1 MRWEPTPFTPL
12 TKFGICKNSDERQD
26 PFVHRDIA
34 SLCSNRILIR
44 FQFIMSRSIPTLT
57 AAEAA
62 SHILNAQTVAFSGF
76 TAAGAAKAVPKAIA
90 ARAKQLHT
98 AGQLFRIG
106 VMSGASTGRS
116 LDGELAQAEAV
127 MFRTPYQAD
136 PDLRKS
142 INEGRTAFFD
152 MHLSMMPQAVRYG
165 FLGPVHWAVVEACDV
180 QESGEITLTSSVGA
194 APTFCRVAER
204 IIVELNRFHPTS
216 LRGFHDI
223 YEPED
228 PPYRNPLPIFRPSDR
243 IGAPTVKVNPKKIFG
258 IVHTEMPDEAG
269 AFGDIA
275 PITARIGENVADFL
289 SAELKRGLIPKS
301 FLPIQSGVGDT
312 ANAVLQAMGQHND
325 IPTFDMYTEVI
336 QDAVVALMQKE
347 KVRFASGCSLTV
359 THPVLKEIYAN
370 IEFFRSKFLLRPQE
384 ITNSPEI
391 VRRLGILSINTA
403 LEVDITGNVN
413 STHVLGRSMMNGIG
427 GSGDF
432 ARNAFLSI
440 FTCPST
446 AKGGKISTIVPLVSH
461 LDHSEHS
468 VQIIITEQGVADLRG
483 KSPIARAGCIID
495 NCAHPDYRAILKDY
509 VAIAGSSHSPQ
520 TLCAAFGMHIVFS
533 KEGDM
538 RQVNWADFK

>member
-1 MRWEPTPFTPL
+1 M
-12 TKFGICKNSDERQD
+12 SDSYPR
-26 PFVHRDIA
+26 
-34 SLCSNRILIR
+34 
-44 FQFIMSRSIPTLT
+44 LT

-62 SHILNAQTVAFSGF
+62 SHIQNAHTVAFSGF
-76 TAAGAAKAVPKAIA
+76 TAAGAAKAVPRAIA
-90 ARAKQLHT
+90 DRAKKIHA
-98 AGQLFRIG
+98 AGEAFRIG

-116 LDGELAQAEAV
+116 LDGALAQAEAV
-127 MFRTPYQAD
+127 LFRTPYQAD

-180 QESGEITLTSSVGA
+180 SQSGEITLTSSVGA
-194 APTFCRVAER
+194 APTFCRVADK
-204 IIVELNRFHPTS
+204 IIVELNRFHPQA

-223 YEPED
+223 HEPED
-228 PPYRNPLPIFRPSDR
+228 PPFRNPLPIFRPSDR
-243 IGAPTVKVNPKKIFG
+243 IGSPTVKVNPSKILG
-258 IVHTEMPDEAG
+258 IVETDAPDESG
-269 AFGDIA
+269 SFGEMA
-275 PITARIGENVADFL
+275 PTTARIGENVANFL
-289 SAELKRGLIPKS
+289 ADELRIGRIPKT

-312 ANAVLQAMGQHND
+312 ANAILMAMGQHPD
-325 IPTFDMYTEVI
+325 IPQFDMYTEVI
-336 QDAVVALMQKE
+336 QDAVIALIKQG

-359 THPVLKEIYAN
+359 TNDVLRDIYAS
-370 IEFFRSKFLLRPQE
+370 IEVFRPKLLLRPQE

-391 VRRLGILSINTA
+391 VRRLGILSVNTA
-403 LEVDITGNVN
+403 IEVDITGNVN

-468 VQIIITEQGVADLRG
+468 VQVIITEQGVADLRG
-483 KSPIARAGCIID
+483 KSPTERARTIIE
-495 NCAHPDYRAILKDY
+495 NCAHPDYRGILRDY
-509 VAIAGSSHSPQ
+509 AAMAGSSHSPQ
-520 TLCAAFGMHIVFS
+520 TLRAAFGMHLLFS
-533 KEGDM
+533 RNGDM
-538 RQVNWADFK
+538 RTVDWAEFK